1 MSGTEKRL
9 IEANIKLQD
18 ENNGLKFE
26 LNKMYELLEK
36 IRTYIMI
43 SKNEDNKVN
52 GDNILEIIGEH
63 YE

>member
-36 IRTYIMI
+36 IRTYIMV

>member
-36 IRTYIMI
+36 IKSYII
-43 SKNEDNKVN
+43 VNKNEDNKVN
-52 GDNILEIIGEH
+52 GNNILEIIGEH

>member
-36 IRTYIMI
+36 IRTYIMV

-52 GDNILEIIGEH
+52 GNNILEILGEN

>member
-9 IEANIKLQD
+9 VEANIKLQD

-36 IRTYIMI
+36 IKSYIMVN
-43 SKNEDNKVN
+43 KNEDNKVN
-52 GDNILEIIGEH
+52 GNNILEIIGEH